1 VHLRRRP
8 KTRNSKNW
16 LRTTAQSG
24 MEKGYSIVQINSR
37 CVEFLAQK
45 HMGGFT
51 WRHGHFLD
59 SATPKAAEAFVARRN
74 G

>member
-1 VHLRRRP
+1 VAVFLEIF
-8 KTRNSKNW
+8 
-16 LRTTAQSG
+16 AQAG
-24 MEKGYSIVQINSR
+24 MS
-37 CVEFLAQK
+37 
-45 HMGGFT
+45 GFT